1 MNAFAMPLAAGSY
14 DWNTAMGNL
23 GIQGGNWFNPQQMNA
38 ASMPAPAAFSMP
50 TSADLGWSMPGAA
63 TNSPFSYGMGGA
75 TPAGVTPGPA
85 ADTNF
90 WRGQKGVAGDG
101 VTGWLGNGQNLS
113 AVMQG
118 IGALTS
124 AWLGYQN
131 LRVAKDQLGFQ
142 KDAFQKNFAN
152 QTKSYNTSLEDRI
165 RGRTADYAGKESDV
179 QAYLDKHKLG
189 G

>member
-1 MNAFAMPLAAGSY
+1 MDY
-14 DWNTAMGNL
+14 DWNTSMANL

-38 ASMPAPAAFSMP
+38 AAMPMAAGMTMP
-50 TSADLGWSMPGAA
+50 TSTDLGWSTPSMAA
-63 TNSPFSYGMGGA
+63 APAQSSPFSYGLGGQ
-75 TPAGVTPGPA
+75 TPAGVTA
-85 ADTNF
+85 APTM
-90 WRGQKGVAGDG
+90 AGAQPQG
-101 VTGWLGNGQNLS
+101 FMGKAGSWLGNGQNLS

>member
-1 MNAFAMPLAAGSY
+1 MDY
-14 DWNTAMGNL
+14 DWNTSMGNL

-38 ASMPAPAAFSMP
+38 AALPAAAGPMTMP
-50 TSADLGWSMPGAA
+50 TSADLGWSMPNAA
-63 TNSPFSYGMGGA
+63 APQASSPFSYGMGGA
-75 TPAGVTPGPA
+75 TPAGVTPTVATPQGWGSKA
-85 ADTNF
+85 AN
-90 WRGQKGVAGDG
+90 
-101 VTGWLGNGQNLS
+101 WLGNGQNLS

-131 LRVAKDQLGFQ
+131 LRVAKDQLSFQ
-142 KDAFQKNFAN
+142 KDAWSKNYAN
-152 QTKSYNTSLEDRI
+152 STKSYNTSLEDRI
-165 RGRTADYAGKESDV
+165 RGRTADYAGKENDV

>member
-1 MNAFAMPLAAGSY
+1 MDY
-14 DWNTAMGNL
+14 DWNTSMGNL

-38 ASMPAPAAFSMP
+38 AAMPTAAGPVSMP
-50 TSADLGWSMPGAA
+50 TSFDFGMSTPMAA
-63 TNSPFSYGMGGA
+63 APQASSPFSYGMGGQ
-75 TPAGVTPGPA
+75 TPAGVTTNVMPA
-85 ADTNF
+85 AQPQGF
-90 WRGQKGVAGDG
+90 LGKAGA
-101 VTGWLGNGQNLS
+101 WLGNGQNLS

-142 KDAFQKNFAN
+142 KDAWAKNYKN
-152 QTKSYNTSLEDRI
+152 STQSYNTSLEDRI
-165 RGRTADYAGKESDV
+165 RGRTADYAGKENDV
-179 QAYLDKHKLG
+179 QAYLDKHRLG

>member
-1 MNAFAMPLAAGSY
+1 MPAAAGSY

-38 ASMPAPAAFSMP
+38 AAMPSPAGFSMP
-50 TSADLGWSMPGAA
+50 TSTDLGWSMPNSA
-63 TNSPFSYGMGGA
+63 TGGGSPFA
-75 TPAGVTPGPA
+75 PAGVNTQYAPGFDGGA
-85 ADTNF
+85 AAAPQGF
-90 WRGQKGVAGDG
+90 MAKAGN
-101 VTGWLGNGQNLS
+101 WLGNGQNLS

-131 LRVAKDQLGFQ
+131 LRVAKDQLSFQ
-142 KDAFQKNFAN
+142 KDAFSKNYKN
-152 QTKSYNTSLEDRI
+152 QTQSYNTSLEDRI
-165 RGRTADYAGKESDV
+165 RGRTADYAGKEADV